1 MTCWAC
7 DMAAENRVSGY
18 YQAGC
23 PACNVRHIARMP
35 RVHRVAAYRAEQA
48 SGTDVAALRRAVRE
62 QYEIDKAMRAV
73 VK

>member
-1 MTCWAC
+1 MCWAC
-7 DMAAENRVSGY
+7 ERDSKASLSGY

-48 SGTDVAALRRAVRE
+48 AGGDVVELQLAVRE
-62 QYEIDKAMRAV
+62 QYEIDKNRRNHV
-73 VK
+73 F